1 MSYMSV
7 DQSKWG
13 IDMKVGDLVLFAN
26 DPTIGVIV
34 EIRSNGSELD
44 CCVLFNGE
52 IYLCVAH
59 SLEVINECR

>member
-1 MSYMSV
+1 
-7 DQSKWG
+7 
-13 IDMKVGDLVLFAN
+13 MKVGDLVLFAN

-59 SLEVINECR
+59 SLEVINGSR